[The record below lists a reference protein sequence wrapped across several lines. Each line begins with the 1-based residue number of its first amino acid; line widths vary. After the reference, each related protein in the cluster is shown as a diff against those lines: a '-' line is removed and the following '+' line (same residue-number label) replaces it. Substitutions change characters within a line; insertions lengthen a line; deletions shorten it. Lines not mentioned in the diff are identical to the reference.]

1 VGLRDAS
8 LHSLHSRHPCRCW
21 RRAKI
26 DLLRSSA
33 HKGVQALIT
42 PLVEEVPYAIQRL
55 EKEVEDLAKKWSR
68 RDPETLRQVEKLL
81 QNAGHDDRAITA
93 QTLLVLIDK
102 VEAIDKLISRAEARY
117 NAAIRDINDH
127 RVTLQQRQHE
137 AITDADFKELD
148 REENAA

>member
-1 VGLRDAS
+1 
-8 LHSLHSRHPCRCW
+8 
-21 RRAKI
+21 
-26 DLLRSSA
+26 
-33 HKGVQALIT
+33 
-42 PLVEEVPYAIQRL
+42 
-55 EKEVEDLAKKWSR
+55 
-68 RDPETLRQVEKLL
+68 
-81 QNAGHDDRAITA
+81 
-93 QTLLVLIDK
+93 VLIDK

>member
-1 VGLRDAS
+1 
-8 LHSLHSRHPCRCW
+8 
-21 RRAKI
+21 
-26 DLLRSSA
+26 
-33 HKGVQALIT
+33 
-42 PLVEEVPYAIQRL
+42 
-55 EKEVEDLAKKWSR
+55 
-68 RDPETLRQVEKLL
+68 
-81 QNAGHDDRAITA
+81 
-93 QTLLVLIDK
+93 